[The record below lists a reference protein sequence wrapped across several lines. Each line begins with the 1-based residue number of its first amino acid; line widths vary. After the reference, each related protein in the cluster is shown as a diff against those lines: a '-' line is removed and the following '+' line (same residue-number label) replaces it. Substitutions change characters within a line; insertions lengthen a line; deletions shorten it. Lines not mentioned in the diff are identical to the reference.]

1 MELRCPCCDTGD
13 ISRNGKKSNGAQNH
27 LCKACGR
34 QFIRDD
40 QRTYIGTSPCVP
52 GLIRTMLARGNG
64 VRDVAAILRVSVR
77 KVLKTLVSGK
87 YTLEPRLKH
96 YDRLEIDEFWTFV
109 RSKKNRKWLV
119 YACHRETGEIVAY
132 AWGKRNLKTAR
143 RLKKRLGELGVS
155 YDKIACDEWESFRSA
170 FGDCALLIGK
180 QHTQGIEGSNCR
192 LRHRIRRAFRRGCNF
207 SKKLLNHLKAFS
219 LVFHFLNYGWV

>member
-1 MELRCPCCDTGD
+1 MPTAKTIHR
-13 ISRNGKKSNGAQNH
+13 SGKKGNGAQNH

-40 QRTYIGTSPCVP
+40 QRTYIGASPCVP
-52 GLIRTMLARGNG
+52 SLIRTMPARGNG
-64 VRDVAAILRVSVR
+64 ARDVAAILRISVR

-87 YTLEPRLKH
+87 YTLKLKH
-96 YDRLEIDEFWTFV
+96 YDRLEIDEFWTFAQ
-109 RSKKNRKWLV
+109 SKKNRKWLV
-119 YACHRETGEIVAY
+119 YAYHRETGEIVAY
-132 AWGKRNLKTAR
+132 VWGKRDLKTAG
-143 RLKKRLGELGVS
+143 RLKKRLEEFYYG
-155 YDKIACDEWESFRSA
+155 IACDGWESFRSA

-192 LRHRIRRAFRRGCNF
+192 LRHRIKRAFRRSCNF